1 MWRGEAPRSR
11 CPPAFICCNTIQS
24 AQNLY
29 PSLCQE
35 MPKARHDNPY
45 AEGLALWNAFCILD
59 LSSSCKLYA
68 NGVQTCRVLCNRS
81 SSRLT
86 RQSAGEQVTSLMVSE
101 DERAES
107 TNVFT
112 VLNATDAE
120 GNNSGKL

>member
-11 CPPAFICCNTIQS
+11 CPLAFLCCNT
-24 AQNLY
+24 AQCYLC

-35 MPKARHDNPY
+35 MPTARDEHSLT
-45 AEGLALWNAFCILD
+45 EGVALLSAFCILH
-59 LSSSCKLYA
+59 LSSSCKSYA
-68 NGVQTCRVLCNRS
+68 HEVRTCRVMFHRS

-86 RQSAGEQVTSLMVSE
+86 RQSADKQVTSLMVSE

-120 GNNSGKL
+120 GNNSGKR